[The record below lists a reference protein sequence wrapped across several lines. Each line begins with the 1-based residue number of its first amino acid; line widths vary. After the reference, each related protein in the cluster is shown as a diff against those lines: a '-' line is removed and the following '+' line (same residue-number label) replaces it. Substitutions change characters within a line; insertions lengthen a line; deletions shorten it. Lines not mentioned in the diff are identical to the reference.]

1 MNKDQLNHTPEN
13 LKSYF
18 GCKRWSAKF
27 ALLRLTHAVWYL
39 VAFNCFEPAVNL
51 AMAIIQAPDSPT
63 ASILDQYVCE
73 AIEMLDKMS
82 HVNKVAVEGHES
94 LLFIR
99 EKYLHAM
106 EEATSPRNTASKS
119 TSASGPS
126 PASLGYTS
134 TSTGPSPQNSDPS
147 PKQKPFAPVE
157 AQQPETASTPNTLF
171 NEFFSNLSGPSPM
184 PISSDQV
191 MDPATTDME
200 KLFNFDPTLY
210 SSDPNAA
217 WLTQPI
223 DGGLE
228 CWPLGMPRLE
238 GETDFGDWAK
248 MLGF

>member
-1 MNKDQLNHTPEN
+1 MPILLLVDSKLI
-13 LKSYF
+13 
-18 GCKRWSAKF
+18 KF
-27 ALLRLTHAVWYL
+27 MHA

-51 AMAIIQAPDSPT
+51 AMAIIQAPDSPNAT
-63 ASILDQYVCE
+63 ILDQYVCE

-99 EKYLHAM
+99 EKYLHAI
-106 EEATSPRNTASKS
+106 EEATSPANSTSKA

-126 PASLGYTS
+126 PASLGYTPVS
-134 TSTGPSPQNSDPS
+134 ASTGPSPGTNASS
-147 PKQKPFAPVE
+147 PKQQTFAP
-157 AQQPETASTPNTLF
+157 ADPQQPETAPTPNTLF
-171 NEFFSNLSGPSPM
+171 NQFFSNLSGPSPV
-184 PISSDQV
+184 PIMNDQV

-210 SSDPNAA
+210 SGDPNAT